1 LCDFFDTLQED
12 AERLVIIRDAFANM
26 QTTYN
31 GVETTKTQAGWTAGA
46 GVEWAFADNWTA

>member
-1 LCDFFDTLQED
+1 
-12 AERLVIIRDAFANM
+12 M
-26 QTTYN
+26 

>member
-1 LCDFFDTLQED
+1 MQKGLLLQGTPLPTCK
-12 AERLVIIRDAFANM
+12 RH
-26 QTTYN
+26 TT